1 MFFKKSAKR
10 REELSKLA
18 FELNMQFHE
27 KDEYGLKKRLGQFRL
42 FKESGSKKIT
52 NLLVQKDAWLSSTIA
67 IFDLKI
73 SDENNSEEVFSQT
86 VFFVDSKEL
95 SLPEF
100 FIRPEDFFDRVGK
113 FLKLSSEIEFEAYPD
128 FDKSYW
134 IKGDEESLV
143 KKMVTDDLARFF
155 TIEKKWRLEGMN
167 YFLIF
172 YQRKKLLDPKEI
184 KSFYKKG
191 LQLFDWLKEK

>member
-1 MFFKKSAKR
+1 MFLKKSAKR
-10 REELSKLA
+10 REQLSKLA

-42 FKESGSKKIT
+42 FKESGIKKIT
-52 NLLVQKDAWLSSTIA
+52 NLLLQKDTMLSSTIA
-67 IFDLKI
+67 VFDLEI
-73 SDENNSEEVFSQT
+73 SDENNLGEVFSQT

-100 FIRPEDFFDRVGK
+100 FIRPEEFFDRVGK
-113 FLKLSSEIEFEAYPD
+113 FLKLTSEIEFEAYPE
-128 FDKSYW
+128 FDESYW

-143 KKMVTDDLARFF
+143 KKMVTDDFARFF

-172 YQRKKLLDPKEI
+172 YQRKKLLKPKEV

-191 LQLFDWLKEK
+191 LQLFDWLKE